1 MLKLYPIIT
10 KTFDQ
15 TATSNDFI
23 ALWQSVKLPEN
34 AECYGVYFNY
44 QDNGKRYDF
53 AIATTTPNDNPP
65 IVIDD
70 LTWYEKFSTKC
81 ELLGETWDDICR
93 KGQQGLLKRALTVD
107 FEQYQKDGR
116 VDVFVAVSPHC

>member
-1 MLKLYPIIT
+1 MKLYPITT

-15 TATSNDFI
+15 TATGADFQQ
-23 ALWQSVKLPEN
+23 LWQSVKLPEN
-34 AECYGVYFNY
+34 AERYGVYFNY
-44 QDNGKRYDF
+44 QDNGNRYDF

-93 KGQQGLLKRALTVD
+93 KGQQGLLRRALIVD
-107 FEQYQKDGR
+107 FEKYHLGEK
-116 VDVFVAVSPHC
+116 VDVFVSVSPHC